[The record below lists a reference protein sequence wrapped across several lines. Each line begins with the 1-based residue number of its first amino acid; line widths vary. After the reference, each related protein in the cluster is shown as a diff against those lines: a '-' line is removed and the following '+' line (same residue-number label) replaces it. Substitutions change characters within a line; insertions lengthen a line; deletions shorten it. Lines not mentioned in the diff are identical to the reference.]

1 MVMTLHVHVARE
13 AQGQHAKEQ
22 AVHVHVY
29 AYARV
34 LQYAVFSS
42 LRYAAMVMLDTQLN
56 S

>member
-22 AVHVHVY
+22 AVHVHVR
-29 AYARV
+29 ACT
-34 LQYAVFSS
+34 VFSS